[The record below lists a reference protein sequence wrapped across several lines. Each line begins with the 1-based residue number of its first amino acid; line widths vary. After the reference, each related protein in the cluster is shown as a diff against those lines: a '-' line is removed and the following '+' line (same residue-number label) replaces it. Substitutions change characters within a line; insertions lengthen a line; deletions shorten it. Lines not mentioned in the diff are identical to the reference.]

1 MVRSTF
7 AGFTTAQLALSAS
20 QRALDVTG
28 QNISNVNTAGYTR
41 QRLDLA
47 SISPTGHSYFQMQT
61 DCRVGQGVQMTGI
74 IQIRDPFL
82 DIQYRN
88 QLAKVGT
95 IDAQDSVL
103 SDIGDIF
110 DEVDSEGVRAALNDV
125 VKQLN
130 NMAKPDGANQG
141 ASDTLVR
148 SAMEVLLTIIHEKAS
163 DLKNVQTELIDKLQT
178 TDIENINSYLDSI
191 SKLNESIKNSQILGS
206 PALELQ
212 DQRNQ
217 LIDELATY
225 LPISV
230 TYEDLDLGSGIKV
243 DTLKIDFSYKDAN
256 GNTQTLTLVDD
267 VKHGSFEFK
276 ANPNADIAKGEK
288 VGSLS
293 ITDVD
298 GTKVDVTDSLGNG
311 VLKGALDMLN
321 KAGSFDG
328 SDVKGIDYYEE
339 LFDSFVNTFATTL
352 NKLNKE
358 AGGGALFTTLDG
370 KEDGSFTATD
380 IKISDKWMSG
390 EVKIVTTKPE
400 DPNNPNENST
410 AYENVLA
417 MINAIT
423 TDQLKFTS
431 VHYKDNGQDIIAF
444 EGNCFDAYDNLQKTQ
459 AIERKSSDSILNN
472 RLSVLNQIAN
482 SKDAVSG
489 VYMDEEVMN
498 LMRYQQSYNAA
509 ARLMTTLDEAL
520 NTLINNTGIVGR

>member
-28 QNISNVNTAGYTR
+28 QNISNVNTKGYTR

-110 DEVDSEGVRAALNDV
+110 DEVDAEGVRAALNDV

-148 SAMEVLLTIIHEKAS
+148 SAMEVLLTVIHEKS
-163 DLKNVQTELIDKLQT
+163 SNLKNVQTELIDKLQT

-191 SKLNESIKNSQILGS
+191 AQLNESIKNSQILGS

-230 TYEDLDLGSGIKV
+230 TYEDLNLGSGIKV

-256 GNTQTLTLVDD
+256 GQTQTLTLVND
-267 VKHGSFEFK
+267 VKHGSFDFK
-276 ANPNADIAKGEK
+276 ADAAQKQ
-288 VGSLS
+288 VGTLS
-293 ITDVD
+293 ITGVD
-298 GTKVDVTDSLGNG
+298 ANAAVDVTEALGDG

-328 SDVKGIDYYEE
+328 SDVKGIEYYEE
-339 LFDSFVNTFATTL
+339 LFDSFVNTFAKTL
-352 NKLNKE
+352 NELNTA

-370 KEDGSFTATD
+370 KEDGPFSASD
-380 IKISDKWMSG
+380 IKVSDKWMSG
-390 EVKIVTTKPE
+390 EVKIVTAKLGQA
-400 DPNNPNENST
+400 DPDST

-423 TDQLKFTS
+423 TDKLSFES
-431 VHYKDNGQDIIAF
+431 VNYKDANGNPIIAF